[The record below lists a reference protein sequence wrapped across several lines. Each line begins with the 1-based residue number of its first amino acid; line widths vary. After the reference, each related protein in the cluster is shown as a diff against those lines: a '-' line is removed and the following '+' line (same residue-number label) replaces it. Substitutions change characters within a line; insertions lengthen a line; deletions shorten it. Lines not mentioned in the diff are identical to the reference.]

1 VTSLARFDFAVVKKT
16 HDFRILGM
24 PREGELPQYFAI
36 SDEGKN
42 YLLLRK
48 QYEGGQ

>member
-1 VTSLARFDFAVVKKT
+1 VTSLPRFDFAVVKKT

-24 PREGELPQYFAI
+24 PREGELQQYFAI